1 MVVRHQITKRL
12 LERAS
17 PIDVAKELNKRAE
30 DIINHIL
37 LQVGERGIRLSNV
50 LFSIPEK
57 RQKKYEQVLEKLREC
72 DMFSWKQSCRARK
85 LNYGEFKL
93 FFYSKDSQHGDM
105 YIYLRELEVSLHS
118 IVRHVLECE
127 FPHHDDAW
135 WREGVPEKIRIRC
148 ATTKETEPEPISDLF
163 AYTNLIDLK
172 RIIDAN
178 WKVFKQAVP
187 TAFENNKKLLMSIFD
202 ELNTLRNGVMHPIKP
217 IDITCTTFKRV
228 RELRFLLQR
237 HAWRL

>member
-1 MVVRHQITKRL
+1 MAIRHQITKRL
-12 LERAS
+12 LEGAS
-17 PIDVAKELNKRAE
+17 PIDVAKERNKRVK
-30 DIINHIL
+30 DMINLVL
-37 LQVGERGIRLSNV
+37 LQVGEGDIRFSDV
-50 LFSIPEK
+50 LFAIPEK
-57 RQKKYEQVLEKLREC
+57 RQKKYEQVLEKLPGRS
-72 DMFSWKQSCRARK
+72 MFSWEQSCRARK
-85 LNYGEFKL
+85 LDVGEFRL
-93 FFYSKDSQHGDM
+93 YVFSKDSQHGDM

-118 IVRHVLECE
+118 IIRHVLERE
-127 FPHHDDAW
+127 FPRHDDAW